1 MALFCMR
8 YLYPL
13 FVFLH
18 VDALQ
23 YLGQDG
29 VDHHQSGEPE
39 AEGSDHDGQVEEV
52 RDRGEADQQGHE
64 DDSEGRDGELLGGA
78 VLEEGHLRRADRVDD
93 EGL

>member
-1 MALFCMR
+1 MLSH
-8 YLYPL
+8 PL

-18 VDALQ
+18 VYPFQ
-23 YLGQDG
+23 YLCQNG

-39 AEGSDHDGQVEEV
+39 AEGGDHDGQVEEV
-52 RDRGEADQQGHE
+52 GDRGEADQQGHE

-78 VLEEGHLRRADRVDD
+78 ILKEGHLRRADRVDD